1 MFPAPLPNRAGPRF
15 AYHALLWPALA
26 LWLLPLGAVLL
37 TSARTAAD
45 IAAANYWGLPEE
57 TALIENYRSIF
68 VEANLLRYF
77 ANSVVIT
84 LPAVFFALLFS
95 SMAGY
100 ALAAFRFRA
109 NFAVYAMF
117 IAGNFIPFQILMIPV
132 RDFSLQMGLYDTRA
146 GLALFH
152 IAFQT
157 GFCTFFLR
165 GFIRELPRE
174 LLEAARAEGVPE
186 WRIYCHVVMP
196 LIMPA
201 LAALAVLVFTFIWN
215 DFFWGLILAP
225 DDDSR
230 PITVGLQALKGTYRA
245 QWHLLS
251 AGSVIAALPPVI
263 LFFMLQKHFVAG
275 LTMGATKG

>member
-1 MFPAPLPNRAGPRF
+1 MFPAALPARGGVRRL
-15 AYHALLWPALA
+15 YHVLLWTSLA
-26 LWLLPLGAVLL
+26 LWLLPLAAIMI
-37 TSARTAAD
+37 TSVRTAD
-45 IAAANYWGLPEE
+45 DVAAANFWTLPQE
-57 TALIENYRSIF
+57 TAALENYQAIF
-68 VEANLLRYF
+68 VETNMLRYF
-77 ANSVVIT
+77 WNSIVIT
-84 LPAVFFALLFS
+84 VPSVAAALLLS

-109 NFAVYAMF
+109 NFLVYAMF

-132 RDFSLQMGLYDTRA
+132 RDLSLQLGLYDTRL

-152 IAFQT
+152 VAFQT

-165 GFIRELPRE
+165 GFIRQLPRE

-186 WRIYCHVVMP
+186 WRIYCHIVLP
-196 LIMPA
+196 LILPA
-201 LAALAVLVFTFIWN
+201 LAALAVLEFTFIWN

-225 DDDSR
+225 DDQSR
-230 PITVGLQALKGTYRA
+230 PVTVGLQVLKGTYRA

-251 AGSVIAALPPVI
+251 AGSVVAALPPVI
-263 LFFMLQKHFVAG
+263 LFFWLQRHFISG

>member
-1 MFPAPLPNRAGPRF
+1 MFPAPLPARAAPRF
-15 AYHALLWPALA
+15 AYHGLLWFTLA
-26 LWLLPLGAVLL
+26 LWLLPLAAVLL

-45 IAAANYWGLPEE
+45 IASANYWTFPTE
-57 TALIENYRSIF
+57 TALIDNYRSIF
-68 VEANLLRYF
+68 VDANLLRYF
-77 ANSVVIT
+77 INSVLIT

-100 ALAAFRFRA
+100 ALAVHRFRA
-109 NFAVYAMF
+109 NFLVYAMF

-132 RDFSLQMGLYDTRA
+132 RDFSLQLGLYDTKL
-146 GLALFH
+146 GLAIFH

-165 GFIRELPRE
+165 GFIRQLPHELF
-174 LLEAARAEGVPE
+174 EAARAEGVAE
-186 WRIYCHVVMP
+186 WRIYCSIVMP
-196 LIMPA
+196 LILPA

-225 DDDSR
+225 NDDAR

-245 QWHLLS
+245 QWQLLS
-251 AGSVIAALPPVI
+251 AGSVIAALPPVV
-263 LFFMLQKHFVAG
+263 LFFMLQKHFISG

>member
-1 MFPAPLPNRAGPRF
+1 MFPAALPAKLAPRF
-15 AYHALLWPALA
+15 AYHTLLWVFLA
-26 LWLLPLGAVLL
+26 LWLLPLAAVML
-37 TSARTAAD
+37 TSIRTAAD
-45 IAAANYWGLPEE
+45 IAAANYWTVPEQ
-57 TALIENYRSIF
+57 TSAIANYAAIF
-68 VEANLLRYF
+68 SGTNMLRYF
-77 ANSVVIT
+77 LNSALVTLPSVAIT
-84 LPAVFFALLFS
+84 LLLS

-109 NFAVYAMF
+109 NFLVYAMF

-132 RDFSLQMGLYDTRA
+132 RDFSLQLGLYNTKT

-165 GFIRELPRE
+165 GFIRQLPFE
-174 LLEAARAEGVPE
+174 LLECARAEGVPE
-186 WRIYCHVVMP
+186 WRIFLHVVLP
-196 LIMPA
+196 LILPA
-201 LAALAVLVFTFIWN
+201 LAALAVLEFTFIWN

-225 DDDSR
+225 DDASR
-230 PITVGLQALKGTYRA
+230 PVTVGLQALKGTYRA

-263 LFFMLQKHFVAG
+263 LFFLLQRHFISG